1 MLCGLPPFFHHEM
14 PAADR
19 KRIGECDIQVEQVL
33 GPPGIY
39 NRYLYIYIYI
49 AYVISLLIL
58 IQIKLKGTSGMF
70 CIHMHVQKLAWV
82 D

>member
-19 KRIGECDIQVEQVL
+19 KRIGECEIQVEQVP

-39 NRYLYIYIYI
+39 NRYLYIAYI
-49 AYVISLLIL
+49 ISLLIL
-58 IQIKLKGTSGMF
+58 IQINGTSGMF

>member
-14 PAADR
+14 PAARGSQEDWVF
-19 KRIGECDIQVEQVL
+19 DIQVEQVP

-39 NRYLYIYIYI
+39 NSYLYI
-49 AYVISLLIL
+49 AYVFSLLIL

-70 CIHMHVQKLAWV
+70 CSHMHVQKLAWV